1 MNYLNKN
8 QMQTNSISRRR
19 KLALILIL
27 ITDIGFIGWGG
38 MAALLPEHLVGP
50 GSVPIVHAEYEGF
63 TGLSWSALTTTTPAV
78 ADFMTVL
85 FRVYGAY
92 NVAFGIM
99 AVFIAFT
106 AFRSGERWAWWA
118 LLVGNTIT
126 LVSAIIFDRVVNAI
140 GIFEMS
146 EYLGLIIV
154 YIGLVLTFPSV
165 AKNHAVA
172 STQFT

>member
-1 MNYLNKN
+1 
-8 QMQTNSISRRR
+8 MQTTSISRKR

-27 ITDIGFIGWGG
+27 ITDIGFITWGG
-38 MAALLPEHLVGP
+38 MAALLPEHLLGP

-63 TGLSWSALTTTTPAV
+63 TGLSWSALTATTPSV
-78 ADFMTVL
+78 ADFMTII

-99 AVFIAFT
+99 AVFIAFIP
-106 AFRSGERWAWWA
+106 FRRGEHWAWWA

-126 LVSAIIFDRVVNAI
+126 LVSAIIFDRVVKAI

-146 EYLGLIIV
+146 EYLGLILV
-154 YIGLVLTFPSV
+154 YIGLALTFPFV
-165 AKNHAVA
+165 ARGGHAVE
-172 STQFT
+172 STQLT